1 MGAFEVIKLIG
12 ACIAFVIGAI
22 VFLVVFFRSM
32 SWMDSWIKKRNE
44 TDLSRTQR
52 KRTGKRRTKSAST
65 RSESLTAESLP
76 LRNNAMPLRHVR
88 EQLAVQQA
96 RMPRLMTASS
106 TATTAPP
113 IVTQG
118 QATQGQATQGQAA
131 SEVSRIIDL
140 PTKAVETNEELEPI
154 SKTPSRIATVHLL
167 SGETIERVAFCS
179 KERAKS
185 ICDGL
190 GFEGI
195 VLEND
200 EGQICVVRENNIKMV
215 VWKKG

>member
-1 MGAFEVIKLIG
+1 MGAFDVIKLIG

-44 TDLSRTQR
+44 TDFSRTQR
-52 KRTGKRRTKSAST
+52 KRTGKRRSKSAST
-65 RSESLTAESLP
+65 RSESLTAESLS

-113 IVTQG
+113 NV
-118 QATQGQATQGQAA
+118 TQGQATQGQAA
-131 SEVSRIIDL
+131 SEVTRDIDL
-140 PTKAVETNEELEPI
+140 PTKAAEANEELEPI

-215 VWKKG
+215 SWKKG

>member
-1 MGAFEVIKLIG
+1 MGAFDVIKLIG

-44 TDLSRTQR
+44 TDFSRTQR
-52 KRTGKRRTKSAST
+52 KRTGKRRSKSAST
-65 RSESLTAESLP
+65 RSESLTAESLS
-76 LRNNAMPLRHVR
+76 LRNNSMPLRHVR

-106 TATTAPP
+106 TAMAAPP
-113 IVTQG
+113 NVTQG
-118 QATQGQATQGQAA
+118 QTPQEQAA
-131 SEVSRIIDL
+131 SEVSHIIDL

-179 KERAKS
+179 KERAQS

-215 VWKKG
+215 MWKKG

>member
-1 MGAFEVIKLIG
+1 MGAFDVIKLIG

-44 TDLSRTQR
+44 TDFSRTQR
-52 KRTGKRRTKSAST
+52 KRTGKRRSKSAST
-65 RSESLTAESLP
+65 RSESLTAESLS

-106 TATTAPP
+106 TAMAAPP
-113 IVTQG
+113 NVTQG
-118 QATQGQATQGQAA
+118 QTPQEQAA
-131 SEVSRIIDL
+131 SEVSHIIDL

-215 VWKKG
+215 MWKKG

>member
-1 MGAFEVIKLIG
+1 MGAFDVIKLIG

-44 TDLSRTQR
+44 TDFSRTQR
-52 KRTGKRRTKSAST
+52 KRTGKRRSKSAST
-65 RSESLTAESLP
+65 RSESLTAESLS

-106 TATTAPP
+106 TAMAAPP
-113 IVTQG
+113 NVTQG
-118 QATQGQATQGQAA
+118 QTPQEQAA
-131 SEVSRIIDL
+131 SEVSHIIDL

-179 KERAKS
+179 KERAQS

-215 VWKKG
+215 MWKKR